1 MGNGADEG
9 NLDMKGRRFMKKY
22 LLYFLLIYFFVAG
35 AYLIIRSGFETVAD
49 ITTSLKQLC
58 KDMSSN
64 EKKRHSKTEWRLI
77 LTVPGK
83 VPLKRSGAREW
94 KASFRN
100 G

>member
-22 LLYFLLIYFFVAG
+22 LLNFLLIYFFVAG

-64 EKKRHSKTEWRLI
+64 EKKVIRKRMAFNSYSTRKS
-77 LTVPGK
+77 TVK
-83 VPLKRSGAREW
+83 AIRSAGME
-94 KASFRN
+94 SIIP
-100 G
+100 